1 MSRNEAEATL
11 IKDVLN
17 RFETEVLPTKRSEQ
31 SDKSRLK
38 TLTNAFGDY
47 RMASL
52 TSSQV
57 AQFRDRRLKVVGP
70 QSVIHELNLLNRVL
84 KTASMDW
91 GISLPGGLPTAQV
104 RKPIKPRGRDRR
116 VPENEI
122 VAILGAT
129 ESSELRTIIRI
140 AVETGMR
147 RNELASLKWEEID
160 LEKQTVHLPKTK
172 TDVPRTVPLSKTAI
186 KALKEF
192 GVKKEGSVFA
202 LRPESMSQ
210 AFERACEVH
219 RANIAGV
226 RFHDLRH
233 EATSRL
239 FEKGL
244 NVMEVAAIT
253 GHKTLDMLK
262 RYTHLRAEDLAKN
275 SGNNEE
281 CSDVTHA
288 AKRQGS
294 NQPGPRRWTTHEGI
308 LARLS
313 IKVAAQSIQICVT
326 FRRIQGSRCRL
337 RLPCKANY
345 SLGMTLYQNKF
356 PL

>member
-1 MSRNEAEATL
+1 MPTIRKKGDKQYHVQIRKRGYPTQTKTFTSLVAAEDWATVVESEMVRGVFVSRSEAEATF
-11 IKDVLN
+11 IKDVLS
-17 RFETEVLPTKRSEQ
+17 RFESDVLPTKRSEQ
-31 SDKSRLK
+31 SDKSRIK
-38 TLTNAFGDY
+38 TLTDAFGDY

-91 GISLPGGLPTAQV
+91 GIALPGGLPTAQV

-116 VPENEI
+116 VPETEI
-122 VAILGAT
+122 ANILNAT
-129 ESSELRTIIRI
+129 ESPELRTIIKI

-147 RNELASLKWEEID
+147 RNELASLTWDEID
-160 LEKQTVHLPKTK
+160 LKKQTAHLPKTK
-172 TDVPRTVPLSKTAI
+172 TDVPRTVPLSKAAI

-192 GVKKEGSVFA
+192 GIKKEGAVFE

-210 AFERACEVH
+210 AFERACESH
-219 RANIAGV
+219 RANIVGV

-262 RYTHLRAEDLAKN
+262 RYTHLRAEDLAK
-275 SGNNEE
+275 
-281 CSDVTHA
+281 
-288 AKRQGS
+288 K
-294 NQPGPRRWTTHEGI
+294 
-308 LARLS
+308 L
-313 IKVAAQSIQICVT
+313 K
-326 FRRIQGSRCRL
+326 
-337 RLPCKANY
+337 
-345 SLGMTLYQNKF
+345 
-356 PL
+356 